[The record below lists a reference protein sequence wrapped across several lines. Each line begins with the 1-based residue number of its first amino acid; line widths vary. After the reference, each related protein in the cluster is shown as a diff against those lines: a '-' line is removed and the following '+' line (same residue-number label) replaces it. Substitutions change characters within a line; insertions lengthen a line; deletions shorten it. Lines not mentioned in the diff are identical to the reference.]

1 MVIICLDRNN
11 HTLVTEN
18 AEKNVF
24 TLKNEQTQ
32 TQRIQYYP
40 LMIVKLSLER
50 SIKESLIDLASSLLI
65 EFSYSSKV

>member
-24 TLKNEQTQ
+24 ILKHGQTQ

-50 SIKESLIDLASSLLI
+50 SIKESLIDLVSSLLI